1 MTFAKDLIGGHSVT
15 VKLPVAGATAGTDFD
30 VTAFRAPFPL
40 TVTAVRFL
48 PDAAL
53 TGATATATTLS
64 VINKGQ
70 SGAGAVS
77 MAAKAF
83 VTGEDAVAFDEEAI
97 TLSGTPA
104 NLNAAEGDIIN
115 VVKTHASTGT
125 AISGSVEIDYVSR
138 GS

>member
-1 MTFAKDLIGGHSVT
+1 
-15 VKLPVAGATAGTDFD
+15 
-30 VTAFRAPFPL
+30 
-40 TVTAVRFL
+40 
-48 PDAAL
+48 
-53 TGATATATTLS
+53 
-64 VINKGQ
+64 
-70 SGAGAVS
+70 